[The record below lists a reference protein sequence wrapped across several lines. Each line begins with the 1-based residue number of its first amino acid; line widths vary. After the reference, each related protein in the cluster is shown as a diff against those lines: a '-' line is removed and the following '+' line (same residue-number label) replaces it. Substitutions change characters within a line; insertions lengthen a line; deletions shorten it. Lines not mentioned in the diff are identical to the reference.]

1 MNENTSFQRKIIYVM
16 LLAILLF
23 PISQLGSPST
33 RDDSGGKLA
42 QLRDEYELGQ
52 SDLGEIDPASETIR
66 MATLGLRGIAVSML
80 WSKANEFKKK
90 EDWTNFR
97 ATLEQLSKLQP
108 YFISFWKYQAWN
120 LTYNVSV
127 ELDAVRDRFGYV
139 KRGIEFLKE
148 GTKYNRDNPHLLSEL
163 GWFVGNKIGRA
174 DEHVEY
180 RRMFKAD
187 DDFQNS
193 FHDGNPPPLEQRD
206 NWLVSRRQYEES
218 ISVVDDKKKSIG
230 QKNPTTFFA
239 APAMSQINYS
249 EAIEEEGTFGE
260 KARSAWRTAA
270 NLWQTYGSREMRSSR
285 GTMIRLGDLTRWEL
299 ERNKLQ
305 AEFDSISTGVRSE
318 LVAERRAN
326 LPQATLAAMAVPA
339 SLRTEQQNNLVMEG
353 ESALNVTIDEIAER
367 VSQKNPSKAGQA
379 SRLANRITEIDDRIF
394 LINNNRSVA
403 NYDYWK
409 VRVEFEQ
416 TPDALRARE
425 LAYEANRKFKEDAD
439 LLQARELFEESFDL
453 WAKVFQ
459 AFPSLPLDS
468 TTGSDIM
475 DYVEEYSKVLEQL
488 DLSLASEEVD
498 KRFALWDVLI
508 ANDNERKYAEA
519 VVEHN
524 RRLGL
529 DPDGK
534 PLKATAPS
542 ENPPSE
548 GAGAVEAPAEQA
560 PTSEPPAAESA
571 ADNQS
576 ASTK

>member
-1 MNENTSFQRKIIYVM
+1 MNENTSFQRKIVYVL
-16 LLAILLF
+16 LLALLLF
-23 PISQLGSPST
+23 PISQLGSPAT
-33 RDDSGGKLA
+33 REDSGGQLA
-42 QLRDEYELGQ
+42 KLRDEYELGQ
-52 SDLGEIDPASETIR
+52 SDLGDIDPASETIR

-148 GTKYNRDNPHLLSEL
+148 GTKFNRDNPHLLSEL

-174 DEHVEY
+174 DEHAEY

-187 DDFQNS
+187 DDFQNT

-206 NWLVSRRQYEES
+206 NWLVSRKQYEES

-270 NLWQTYGSREMRSSR
+270 NLWQTYGNREMRSSR
-285 GTMIRLGDLTRWEL
+285 GSMIRLGDLTRWQL

-305 AEFDSISTGVRSE
+305 AEFDSIATGVHAK
-318 LVAERRAN
+318 LVAERRAK

-339 SLRTEQQNNLVMEG
+339 ALRSEQQNNLVAEG
-353 ESALNVTIDEIAER
+353 EAALAVNIDEIAER
-367 VSQKNPSKAGQA
+367 VAKNDPSKAGQA
-379 SRLANRITEIDDRIF
+379 SRLANRIKEIDDRIF

-416 TPDALRARE
+416 TADALRARE

-439 LLQARELFEESFDL
+439 LLQARKLFEESFDL

-475 DYVEEYSKVLEQL
+475 DYIEEYSAVLEQL

-498 KRFALWDVLI
+498 KQFALWDILI

-519 VVEHN
+519 IAEHN

-534 PLKATAPS
+534 PLKETAPS
-542 ENPPSE
+542 ENPP
-548 GAGAVEAPAEQA
+548 VE
-560 PTSEPPAAESA
+560 TPAAEPVPSETPA
-571 ADNQS
+571 
-576 ASTK
+576 T

>member
-1 MNENTSFQRKIIYVM
+1 MNENTSFQRKIVYVL
-16 LLAILLF
+16 LLALLLF
-23 PISQLGSPST
+23 PISQLGSPAT
-33 RDDSGGKLA
+33 LEDRGGKLA

-52 SDLGEIDPASETIR
+52 SDLGDIDPASETIR

-148 GTKYNRDNPHLLSEL
+148 GTKFNRDNPHLLSEL

-187 DDFQNS
+187 DDFQNI

-206 NWLVSRRQYEES
+206 NWLVSRKQYEES

-270 NLWQTYGSREMRSSR
+270 NLWQTYGNREMRSSR
-285 GTMIRLGDLTRWEL
+285 GTMIRLADLTRWQL

-305 AEFDSISTGVRSE
+305 AEFDSISTGVHAE
-318 LVAERRAN
+318 LVAERRAK

-339 SLRTEQQNNLVMEG
+339 ALRSEQQNNLVAVG
-353 ESALNVTIDEIAER
+353 EAALAIGIDEIADR
-367 VSQKNPSKAGQA
+367 VAKNDPSKAGQA
-379 SRLANRITEIDDRIF
+379 SRLANRIKEIDDRIF
-394 LINNNRSVA
+394 LINNNRQVA

-416 TPDALRARE
+416 TADALRARE

-453 WAKVFQ
+453 WAKVFK

-475 DYVEEYSKVLEQL
+475 DYVEEYSAVLEQL

-498 KRFALWDVLI
+498 KRFALWDILI

-519 VVEHN
+519 TAEHN

-529 DPDGK
+529 DPDGR
-534 PLKATAPS
+534 PVQQAAPS
-542 ENPPSE
+542 DNPPAE
-548 GAGAVEAPAEQA
+548 TPPAEAPPVEAPAEEQ
-560 PTSEPPAAESA
+560 
-571 ADNQS
+571 ADNEES
-576 ASTK
+576 PT

>member
-1 MNENTSFQRKIIYVM
+1 MNENTSFQRKIVYVL
-16 LLAILLF
+16 LLAVLLF

-33 RDDSGGKLA
+33 LEDSGGKLA

-127 ELDAVRDRFGYV
+127 ELDAVRDRFSYV

-148 GTKYNRDNPHLLSEL
+148 GTKFNRDNPHLLAEL

-187 DDFQNS
+187 EDFQNA

-270 NLWQTYGSREMRSSR
+270 NLWQTYGNREMRSSR
-285 GTMIRLGDLTRWEL
+285 GSMIRLGDLTRWEL
-299 ERNKLQ
+299 ERKKLQ
-305 AEFDSISTGVRSE
+305 SEFDSISAGVHSE
-318 LVAERRAN
+318 LRAERQSK
-326 LPQATLAAMAVPA
+326 LPQATLAAMAVPE
-339 SLRTEQQNNLVMEG
+339 SLRTEQQKNLVLEG
-353 ESALNVTIDEIAER
+353 ESALAVNIDDISAR
-367 VSQKNPSKAGQA
+367 VAKNDPSKAGQA
-379 SRLANRITEIDDRIF
+379 SRLANRIKDIDDRIF
-394 LINNNRSVA
+394 LINNNRQVA

-416 TPDALRARE
+416 TADALRARE

-439 LLQARELFEESFDL
+439 LLQSRKLFEESFNL
-453 WAKVFQ
+453 WAKVFK
-459 AFPSLPLDS
+459 AFPALPLDS

-475 DYVEEYSKVLEQL
+475 DYVEQYSAVLEQL

-498 KRFALWDVLI
+498 QGFALWDIVI

-519 VVEHN
+519 VAEHN

-529 DPDGK
+529 DPEGQ
-534 PLKATAPS
+534 PLREAPS
-542 ENPPSE
+542 ENPPAE
-548 GAGAVEAPAEQA
+548 EAPAEGTA
-560 PTSEPPAAESA
+560 PAEQGEGEAGSP
-571 ADNQS
+571 
-576 ASTK
+576 

>member
-1 MNENTSFQRKIIYVM
+1 MNENTSFQRKIVYIL
-16 LLAILLF
+16 LLALLLF
-23 PISQLGSPST
+23 PISQLGAPAT
-33 RDDSGGKLA
+33 LEDSGGKLA

-52 SDLGEIDPASETIR
+52 SDLGDIDPASETIR

-148 GTKYNRDNPHLLSEL
+148 GTKFNRDNPHLLSEL

-187 DDFQNS
+187 DDFQNT

-206 NWLVSRRQYEES
+206 NWLVSRKQYEES

-270 NLWQTYGSREMRSSR
+270 NLWQTYGNREMRSSR
-285 GTMIRLGDLTRWEL
+285 GTMIRLGDLTRWQL

-305 AEFDSISTGVRSE
+305 AEFDSISTGVNAE
-318 LVAERRAN
+318 LVAEKRAK

-339 SLRTEQQNNLVMEG
+339 ALRSEQQNNLVAEG
-353 ESALNVTIDEIAER
+353 EAALAVSIDEIAER
-367 VSQKNPSKAGQA
+367 VAKNDPNKAGQA
-379 SRLANRITEIDDRIF
+379 SRLANRIKEIDDRIF

-416 TPDALRARE
+416 TADALRARE

-475 DYVEEYSKVLEQL
+475 DYVGEYSAVLEQL

-498 KRFALWDVLI
+498 KRFALWDILI
-508 ANDNERKYAEA
+508 ANDNERKYAEEIT
-519 VVEHN
+519 EHN

-534 PLKATAPS
+534 PLKEAAPS
-542 ENPPSE
+542 ENPP
-548 GAGAVEAPAEQA
+548 VE
-560 PTSEPPAAESA
+560 TPAAEPIVSEA
-571 ADNQS
+571 
-576 ASTK
+576 AST